1 VREWKSKS
9 GKTIIE
15 ASLDTEDVS
24 DPETVFLLKE
34 GKKFKIPFKN
44 LSEEDRAYVTRVRK
58 MAAVLRM
65 TRTLA
70 LRRLRRKPI
79 AG

>member
-1 VREWKSKS
+1 MKKLTILFVLFLLPILVFAEESVREWKSKS

-44 LSEEDRAYVTRVRK
+44 LSEEDP
-58 MAAVLRM
+58 L
-65 TRTLA
+65 
-70 LRRLRRKPI
+70 P
-79 AG
+79 